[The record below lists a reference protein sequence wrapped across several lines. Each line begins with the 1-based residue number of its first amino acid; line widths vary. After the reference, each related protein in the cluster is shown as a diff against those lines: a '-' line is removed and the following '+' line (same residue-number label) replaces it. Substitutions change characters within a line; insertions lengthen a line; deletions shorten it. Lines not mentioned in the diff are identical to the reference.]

1 MALPEDGRTTYACGC
16 ATLRC
21 FVDLLPA
28 AFRLLPVTNDARS
41 CLFFRWWRCA
51 NIPVEM
57 KLSIIIP
64 AYNEA
69 KRIESCLQHLSAAL
83 RHCGHALATPSA
95 VGGGERS
102 DLEWEIIVVDNNST
116 DTTAEF
122 ARQNG
127 ARVVFEPLNQIA
139 RARNAGAAAATGDW
153 LLFVDAD
160 TLVSGD
166 TLAEMLSAIDT
177 EKYIGGGAVLCY
189 DRTPPFWKFFLVVSN
204 RIVIPLLRWT
214 AGCFMFCRADAF
226 REFGGFDQKLFAGED
241 VEFGKAMQRW
251 GKQRGLEVAIL
262 RRHPPVTS
270 IRKIDLYG
278 TREIFVLILRWIL
291 FPRRTGRDKARLG
304 VFYDGRR

>member
-1 MALPEDGRTTYACGC
+1 
-16 ATLRC
+16 
-21 FVDLLPA
+21 
-28 AFRLLPVTNDARS
+28 
-41 CLFFRWWRCA
+41 
-51 NIPVEM
+51 M

-83 RHCGHALATPSA
+83 RNCGHAMALASP
-95 VGGGERS
+95 GGEGRNEGGPS
-102 DLEWEIIVVDNNST
+102 DLESEIIVVDNNST
-116 DTTAEF
+116 DTTAEI

-127 ARVVFEPLNQIA
+127 ARVVFEPVNQIA

-166 TLAEMLSAIDT
+166 TLAEMLSAIDRG
-177 EKYIGGGAVLCY
+177 KYVGGGAVLCY
-189 DRTPPFWKFFLVVSN
+189 DRTPPFWKFFLFVSN
-204 RIVIPLLRWT
+204 RIVIPFLRWT

-241 VEFGKAMQRW
+241 VEFGKAMRLW
-251 GKQRGLEVAIL
+251 GKRRGLEVAIL

-278 TREIFVLILRWIL
+278 TREIFVLILRWLL
-291 FPRRTGRDKARLG
+291 FRRRTGRDKARLD
-304 VFYDGRR
+304 VFYDGRRWRCCARCPRKFFGCNSGVDGVSNSHGHFPSEA